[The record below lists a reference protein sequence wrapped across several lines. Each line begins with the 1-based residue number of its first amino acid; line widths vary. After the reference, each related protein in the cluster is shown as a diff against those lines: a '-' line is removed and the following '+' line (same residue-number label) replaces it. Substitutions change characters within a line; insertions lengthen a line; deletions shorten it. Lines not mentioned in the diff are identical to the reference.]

1 MKKFASLLLAFAMTV
16 GMLTGC
22 GGGDNGTN
30 STGEAPAQEVTVA
43 IASTFATLDPAL
55 ISTTHMTHVYG
66 NMGSNFYRTDADGVL
81 QYDLG
86 EKVEKSEDGLTYTF
100 TIKDG
105 LKWSDGE
112 ALTAEH
118 FVYGLKRAIGYGPD
132 NAYNKKTLVNFI
144 AGAEEAANAAMDVAD
159 MANVGVVALDNT
171 SFQVTLST
179 PCPFFERVFSANVTA
194 PMRPDFALEHD
205 SSWSVNGTYP
215 TSGPMKLE
223 SISPEEEAV
232 LVKNENYW
240 DAANVTLDKATF
252 VVMTDSTAQVNA
264 FRTGDIDIA
273 MSVPAEVA
281 TNSQYEANLI
291 LPKKY
296 ISNYFVLLN
305 SGPKAQVEAI
315 KDENVRKA
323 LALAIDKNTMLSI
336 LGEKANTRLDGYIP
350 YGFEGT
356 DGKDFR
362 DEKSYGEFNLE
373 KAKALMEAA
382 GYNENNHLKFEY
394 LYSNSQFHSDVAQ
407 LLQQMWAQIY
417 VDVEVKAI
425 EMGVFYDYVDNGDFT
440 ASRYGNNDSTDPMSY
455 FQIFTTDSQIAGCQA
470 ITDPVLDQRVEEAY
484 QITDR
489 DAYIAKL
496 HEIED
501 YFVNEKQYVIPLFT
515 QNALVLAQS
524 NLEGLWITVG
534 GSPILTS
541 VVVK

>member
-22 GGGDNGTN
+22 GGDSGTS

-43 IASTFATLDPAL
+43 ISSTFATLDPAL
-55 ISTTHMTHVYG
+55 ISTTHMAHVYG
-66 NMGSNFYRTDADGVL
+66 NMGSNFYRTDANGVL

-86 EKVEKSEDGLTYTF
+86 ENTEKSEDGLTYTF
-100 TIKDG
+100 TIKEG

-112 ALTAEH
+112 PLTAEH
-118 FVYGLKRAIGYGPD
+118 FVYGIKRAIGYGPD
-132 NAYNKKTLVNFI
+132 NAYTKKNLVNFI

-159 MANVGVVALDNT
+159 MTNVGVTALDDT
-171 SFQVTLST
+171 TFQVTLST
-179 PCPFFERVFSANVTA
+179 PCPYFERIFSGNVTS

-215 TSGPMKLE
+215 SSGPMVLE

-240 DAANVTLDKATF
+240 DAENVTLEKATF

-273 MSVPAEVA
+273 MSVPSEVA
-281 TNSQYEANLI
+281 TNAEYEPNI
-291 LPKKY
+291 VMPEKY
-296 ISNYFVLLN
+296 VSNYFVLIN
-305 SGPKAQVEAI
+305 SGPKAQVEAL

-323 LALAIDKNTMLSI
+323 LALAIDKDTMLNI
-336 LGEKANTRLDGYIP
+336 LGGKANVRLDGYIP
-350 YGFEGT
+350 YGFEGV
-356 DGKDFR
+356 DGNDFR

-373 KAKALMEAA
+373 EAKSLMEAA

-394 LYSNSQFHSDVAQ
+394 LYSNSQFHADVAQ
-407 LLQQMWAQIY
+407 ILQQMWSQIY
-417 VDVEVKAI
+417 VDVELKSI

-440 ASRYGNNDSTDPMSY
+440 TCRYANNDSTDPLSY
-455 FQIFTTDSQIAGCQA
+455 FQLFTTDSQIDGCQA
-470 ITDPVLDQRVEEAY
+470 ITDPVLDQMVEEAY
-484 QITDR
+484 QITDH
-489 DAYIAKL
+489 DEYIAKL

-501 YFVNEKQYVIPLFT
+501 YFVEEKQYVIPLLT
-515 QNALVLAQS
+515 QNSVVLVQDGI
-524 NLEGLWITVG
+524 EGLWLTVG
-534 GSPILTS
+534 GSPIVYNIS
-541 VVVK
+541 VK

>member
-22 GGGDNGTN
+22 GGDSGTS

-43 IASTFATLDPAL
+43 ISSTFATLDPAL
-55 ISTTHMTHVYG
+55 ISTTHMAHVYG
-66 NMGSNFYRTDADGVL
+66 NMGSNFYRTDANGVL

-86 EKVEKSEDGLTYTF
+86 ESMEKSEDGLTYTF
-100 TIKDG
+100 TIKEG

-112 ALTAEH
+112 PLTAEH
-118 FVYGLKRAIGYGPD
+118 FVYGIKRAIGYGPD
-132 NAYNKKTLVNFI
+132 NAYTKKNLVNFI

-159 MANVGVVALDNT
+159 MTNVGVVALDDT
-171 SFQVTLST
+171 TFQVTLST
-179 PCPFFERVFSANVTA
+179 PCPYFERIFSGNVTS

-215 TSGPMKLE
+215 SSGPMVLE

-240 DAANVTLDKATF
+240 DAENVTLEKATF

-273 MSVPAEVA
+273 MSVPSEVA
-281 TNSQYEANLI
+281 TNAEYESNI
-291 LPKKY
+291 VMPEKY
-296 ISNYFVLLN
+296 VSNYFVLIN
-305 SGPKAQVEAI
+305 SGPKAQVEAL

-323 LALAIDKNTMLSI
+323 LALAIDKDTMLNI
-336 LGEKANTRLDGYIP
+336 LGGKANVRLDGYIP
-350 YGFEGT
+350 YGFEGV
-356 DGKDFR
+356 DGNDFR

-373 KAKALMEAA
+373 EAKALMEAA

-394 LYSNSQFHSDVAQ
+394 LYSNSQFHADVAQ
-407 LLQQMWAQIY
+407 ILQQMWSQIY
-417 VDVEVKAI
+417 VDVELKSI

-440 ASRYGNNDSTDPMSY
+440 TCRYANNDSTDPLSY
-455 FQIFTTDSQIAGCQA
+455 FQLFTTDSQIDGCQA
-470 ITDPVLDQRVEEAY
+470 ITDPVLDQMVEEAY
-484 QITDR
+484 LITDH
-489 DAYIAKL
+489 DEYIAKL

-501 YFVNEKQYVIPLFT
+501 YFVEEKQYVIPLLT
-515 QNALVLAQS
+515 QNSVVLVQDGI
-524 NLEGLWITVG
+524 EGLWLTVG
-534 GSPILTS
+534 GSPIVYNIS
-541 VVVK
+541 VK

>member
-22 GGGDNGTN
+22 GGDSGTS

-43 IASTFATLDPAL
+43 ISSTFATLDPAL
-55 ISTTHMTHVYG
+55 ISTTHMAHVYG
-66 NMGSNFYRTDADGVL
+66 NMGSNFYRTDANGVL

-86 EKVEKSEDGLTYTF
+86 ENMEKSEDGLTYTF
-100 TIKDG
+100 TIKEG

-112 ALTAEH
+112 PLTAEH
-118 FVYGLKRAIGYGPD
+118 FVYGIKRAIGYGPD
-132 NAYNKKTLVNFI
+132 NAYTKKNLVNFI

-159 MANVGVVALDNT
+159 MTNVGVTALDDT
-171 SFQVTLST
+171 TFQVTLST
-179 PCPFFERVFSANVTA
+179 PCPYFERIFSGNVTS

-215 TSGPMKLE
+215 SSGPMALE

-240 DAANVTLDKATF
+240 DAENVTLEKATF

-273 MSVPAEVA
+273 MSVPSEVA
-281 TNSQYEANLI
+281 TNAEYEPNI
-291 LPKKY
+291 VMPEKY
-296 ISNYFVLLN
+296 VSNYFVLIN
-305 SGPKAQVEAI
+305 SGPKAQVEAL

-323 LALAIDKNTMLSI
+323 LALAIDKDTMLNI
-336 LGEKANTRLDGYIP
+336 LGGKANVRLDGYIP
-350 YGFEGT
+350 YGFEGV
-356 DGKDFR
+356 DGNDFR

-373 KAKALMEAA
+373 EAKSLMEAA

-394 LYSNSQFHSDVAQ
+394 LYSNSQFHADVAQ
-407 LLQQMWAQIY
+407 ILQQMWSQIY
-417 VDVEVKAI
+417 VDVELKSI

-440 ASRYGNNDSTDPMSY
+440 TCRYANNDSTDPLSY
-455 FQIFTTDSQIAGCQA
+455 FQLFTTDSQIDGCQA
-470 ITDPVLDQRVEEAY
+470 ITDPVLDQMVEEAY
-484 QITDR
+484 QIIDH
-489 DAYIAKL
+489 DEYIAKL

-501 YFVNEKQYVIPLFT
+501 YFVEEKQYVIPLLT
-515 QNALVLAQS
+515 QNSVVLVQDGI
-524 NLEGLWITVG
+524 EGLWLTVG
-534 GSPILTS
+534 GSPIVYNIS
-541 VVVK
+541 VK

>member
-22 GGGDNGTN
+22 GGDSGTS

-43 IASTFATLDPAL
+43 ISSTFATLDPAL
-55 ISTTHMTHVYG
+55 ISTTHMAHVYG
-66 NMGSNFYRTDADGVL
+66 NMGSNFYRTDANGVL

-86 EKVEKSEDGLTYTF
+86 ESMEKSEDGLTYTF
-100 TIKDG
+100 TIKEG

-112 ALTAEH
+112 PLTAEH
-118 FVYGLKRAIGYGPD
+118 FVYGIKRAIGYGPD
-132 NAYNKKTLVNFI
+132 NAYTKKNLVNFI

-159 MANVGVVALDNT
+159 MTNVGVTALDDT
-171 SFQVTLST
+171 TFQVTLST
-179 PCPFFERVFSANVTA
+179 PCPYFERIFSGNVTS

-215 TSGPMKLE
+215 SSGPMVLE

-240 DAANVTLDKATF
+240 DAENVTLEKATF

-273 MSVPAEVA
+273 MSVPSEVA
-281 TNSQYEANLI
+281 TNAEYEPNI
-291 LPKKY
+291 VMPEKY
-296 ISNYFVLLN
+296 VSNYFVLIN
-305 SGPKAQVEAI
+305 SGPKAQVEAL

-323 LALAIDKNTMLSI
+323 LALAIDKDTMLNI
-336 LGEKANTRLDGYIP
+336 LGGKANVRLDGYIP
-350 YGFEGT
+350 YGFEGV
-356 DGKDFR
+356 DGNDFR

-373 KAKALMEAA
+373 EAKSLMEAA

-394 LYSNSQFHSDVAQ
+394 LYSNSQFHADVAQ
-407 LLQQMWAQIY
+407 ILQQMWSQIY
-417 VDVEVKAI
+417 VDVELKSI

-440 ASRYGNNDSTDPMSY
+440 TCRYANNDSTDPLSY
-455 FQIFTTDSQIAGCQA
+455 FQLFTTDSQIDGCQA
-470 ITDPVLDQRVEEAY
+470 ITDPVLDQMVEEAY
-484 QITDR
+484 LITDH
-489 DAYIAKL
+489 DEYIAKL

-501 YFVNEKQYVIPLFT
+501 YFVEEKQYVIPLLT
-515 QNALVLAQS
+515 QNSVVLVQDGI
-524 NLEGLWITVG
+524 EGMWLTVG
-534 GSPILTS
+534 GSPIVYNIS
-541 VVVK
+541 VK

>member
-22 GGGDNGTN
+22 GGDSGTS

-43 IASTFATLDPAL
+43 ISSTFATLDPAL
-55 ISTTHMTHVYG
+55 ISTTHMAHVYG
-66 NMGSNFYRTDADGVL
+66 NMGSNFYRTDANGVL

-86 EKVEKSEDGLTYTF
+86 ESMEKSEDGLTYTF
-100 TIKDG
+100 TIKEG

-112 ALTAEH
+112 PLTAEH
-118 FVYGLKRAIGYGPD
+118 FVYGIKRAIGYGPD
-132 NAYNKKTLVNFI
+132 NAYTKKNLVNFI

-159 MANVGVVALDNT
+159 MTNVGVTALDDT
-171 SFQVTLST
+171 TFQVTLST
-179 PCPFFERVFSANVTA
+179 PCPYFERIFSGNVTS

-215 TSGPMKLE
+215 SSGPMVLE

-240 DAANVTLDKATF
+240 DAENVTLEKATF

-273 MSVPAEVA
+273 MSVPSEVA
-281 TNSQYEANLI
+281 TNAEYESNI
-291 LPKKY
+291 VMPEKY
-296 ISNYFVLLN
+296 VSNYFVLIN
-305 SGPKAQVEAI
+305 SGPKAQVEAL

-323 LALAIDKNTMLSI
+323 LALAIDKDTMLNI
-336 LGEKANTRLDGYIP
+336 LGGKANVRLDGYIP
-350 YGFEGT
+350 YGFEGV
-356 DGKDFR
+356 DGNDFR

-373 KAKALMEAA
+373 EAKSLMEAA

-394 LYSNSQFHSDVAQ
+394 LYSNSQFHADVAQ
-407 LLQQMWAQIY
+407 ILQQMWSQIY
-417 VDVEVKAI
+417 VDVELKSI

-440 ASRYGNNDSTDPMSY
+440 TCRYANNDSTDPLSH
-455 FQIFTTDSQIAGCQA
+455 FQLFTTDSQIDGCQA
-470 ITDPVLDQRVEEAY
+470 ITDPVLDQMVEEAY
-484 QITDR
+484 QITDH
-489 DAYIAKL
+489 DEYIAKL

-501 YFVNEKQYVIPLFT
+501 YFVEEKQYVIPLLT
-515 QNALVLAQS
+515 QKSVVLVQDGI
-524 NLEGLWITVG
+524 EGLWLTVG
-534 GSPILTS
+534 GSPIVYNIS
-541 VVVK
+541 VK

>member
-22 GGGDNGTN
+22 GGDSGTS

-43 IASTFATLDPAL
+43 ISSTFATLDPAL
-55 ISTTHMTHVYG
+55 ISTTHMAHVYG
-66 NMGSNFYRTDADGVL
+66 NMGSNFYRTDANGVL

-86 EKVEKSEDGLTYTF
+86 ESMEKSEDGLTYTF
-100 TIKDG
+100 TIKEG

-112 ALTAEH
+112 PLTAEH
-118 FVYGLKRAIGYGPD
+118 FVYGIKRAIGYGPD
-132 NAYNKKTLVNFI
+132 NAYTKKNLVNFI

-159 MANVGVVALDNT
+159 MTNVGVTALDDT
-171 SFQVTLST
+171 TFQVTLST
-179 PCPFFERVFSANVTA
+179 PCPYFERIFSGNVTS

-215 TSGPMKLE
+215 SSGPMVLE

-240 DAANVTLDKATF
+240 DAENVTLEKATF

-273 MSVPAEVA
+273 MSVPSEVA
-281 TNSQYEANLI
+281 TNAEYESNI
-291 LPKKY
+291 VMPEKY
-296 ISNYFVLLN
+296 VSNYFVLIN
-305 SGPKAQVEAI
+305 SGPKAQVEAL

-323 LALAIDKNTMLSI
+323 LALAIDKDTMLNI
-336 LGEKANTRLDGYIP
+336 LGGKANVRLDGYIP
-350 YGFEGT
+350 YGFEGV
-356 DGKDFR
+356 DGNDFR

-373 KAKALMEAA
+373 EAKSLMEAA

-394 LYSNSQFHSDVAQ
+394 LYSNSQFHADVAQ
-407 LLQQMWAQIY
+407 ILQQMWSQIY
-417 VDVEVKAI
+417 VDVELKSI

-440 ASRYGNNDSTDPMSY
+440 TCRYANNDSTDPLSY
-455 FQIFTTDSQIAGCQA
+455 FQLFTTDSQIDGCQA
-470 ITDPVLDQRVEEAY
+470 ITDPVLDQMVEEAY
-484 QITDR
+484 KITNHDE
-489 DAYIAKL
+489 YIAKL

-501 YFVNEKQYVIPLFT
+501 YFVEEKQYVIPLLT
-515 QNALVLAQS
+515 QNSVVLVQDGI
-524 NLEGLWITVG
+524 EGLWLTVG
-534 GSPILTS
+534 GSPIVYNIS
-541 VVVK
+541 VK